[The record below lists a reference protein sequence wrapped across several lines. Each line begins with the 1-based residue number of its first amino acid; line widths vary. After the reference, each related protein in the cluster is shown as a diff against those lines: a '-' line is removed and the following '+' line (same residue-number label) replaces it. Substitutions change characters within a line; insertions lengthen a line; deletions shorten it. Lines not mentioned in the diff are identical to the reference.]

1 MANIW
6 RNYQKQI
13 YYRFYESKFQ
23 TSRDILLSDFVLYR
37 ESIGYCYVLTS
48 RFHVYNI
55 IVLPDDEQ
63 DFLKLYQLFLE
74 KGWLKKET
82 V

>member
-6 RNYQKQI
+6 RKRNKQI
-13 YYRFYESKFQ
+13 YYRFYESQFQ

-37 ESIGYCYVLTS
+37 ESIGFCYVLS
-48 RFHVYNI
+48 GKFQEYNI

-63 DFLKLYQLFLE
+63 EFLKLHQLLLE